1 MTRTLTFVGW
11 YGRRN
16 AGDEAFR
23 EVHEA
28 LFPGTPKRWIS
39 TAAEAGDPSEQVYVL
54 GGGDVFL
61 DYYIEMIPAG
71 AKFFAYGIGLGGPE
85 QVESVL
91 ARRDRLQGI
100 WLRNPEDVATLRAA
114 GLEAHYTP
122 DIAFLLG
129 DAVRAR
135 PQHPTV
141 AASERKRLVFCPSGN
156 ADQTALQR
164 QDIGDFFYQGYLKVA
179 LARQLDELSKF
190 YDILMLPLS
199 HDYKDM
205 DLGFIG
211 QVHGLMKRP
220 DAAKVIAEEL
230 PPLDVARLI
239 ADCELCVT
247 MKFHGLVFAALS
259 GVPFV
264 NIGLTRKTQMFC
276 ADLGV
281 PELAI
286 QPYTLNDANMLA
298 AVKRAEA
305 PQTAVQIKEKVAA
318 LVEEAR
324 AASGTFRE
332 KVLAALG

>member
-28 LFPGTPKRWIS
+28 LFPGVPKRWIS
-39 TAAEAGDPSEQVYVL
+39 TAGEAGDPAEQVYVL

-61 DYYIEMIPAG
+61 DYYIDMIPAG

-85 QVESVL
+85 QVQGVL
-91 ARRDRLQGI
+91 ARRDRLHGI
-100 WLRNPEDVATLRAA
+100 WLRNPADVATLRDA
-114 GLEAHYTP
+114 GLDAHLTP
-122 DIAFLLG
+122 DIALLLG
-129 DAVRAR
+129 DAVKAR
-135 PQHPTV
+135 PRHPFI
-141 AASERKRLVFCPSGN
+141 AASKRKRLVFCPSGN

-164 QDIGDFFYQGYLKVA
+164 SDLGDFFYQGYLKVA

-190 YDILMLPLS
+190 YDIVMLPLS
-199 HDYKDM
+199 FDYKDM
-205 DLGFIG
+205 DLGYIG
-211 QVHGLMKRP
+211 QVHGLMKRAE
-220 DAAKVIAEEL
+220 AAKVVAEEL
-230 PPLDVARLI
+230 PPLDVARLV
-239 ADCELCVT
+239 ADCELCVS

-276 ADLGV
+276 GDLGL
-281 PELAI
+281 PELSI
-286 QPYTLNDANMLA
+286 QPYTLNDANMLT

-305 PQTAVQIKEKVAA
+305 PETLARLKAKVAS

-324 AASGTFRE
+324 AAADSFR
-332 KVLAALG
+332 KAVLAELA